1 MRNEFVEGHKSP
13 AGPLPAG
20 HWRVELL
27 GGFAARNGDVPIGR
41 FPGRAERLLF
51 ITLALEPGRAWRREA
66 LIDRLWPQAVAPETG
81 RARLRTA
88 LANLR
93 RLLELPGMRAGTV
106 VGGADDA
113 VWLEAAAVSCDV
125 ADFEALVRQ
134 RDFAAARAAYRG
146 ELLPLLTEDW
156 VDAERRRLQAWYER
170 AGGLPE
176 EEADDDVPPPAPAA
190 PRMAIDVD
198 QRRLPRHRDR
208 FVGRAAELQALARA
222 TQASR
227 LVTLTGPGGCG
238 KTRLALEAAHRRP
251 AGETVVWVSLAE
263 CRDGGLVFDHLRAAR
278 GLHAGALST
287 LDQVVADLEG
297 QRLLV
302 LLDNFEQLV
311 TPAGLAAV
319 ATLLARL
326 PQVRWWITSRQPL
339 GLPEEAVLA
348 LEPLPLPAAEAAP
361 AAALRT
367 ASVQLFVERA
377 RQARADFAL
386 HGRNGAAVVA
396 LCRLLDGLPLALE
409 LAASRVRELPPEAMC
424 RALNDGEAPLR
435 RKGRRTPQ
443 GRHAS
448 LERLIEWSW
457 NLLPADQQHTLAVFT
472 VFRGGASAE
481 QVAAVGGGTPEAVQD
496 RLAGLVRASLLVST
510 ATPTGAARYALLHS
524 IGEGLRPLAQAGP
537 ALRLAHRRCFSALA
551 KQAAAAQQPL
561 EEADVDNV
569 MHALA
574 GAVAEAAPAEA
585 VAFALDLVPHWQ
597 AAGLTPEALA
607 ALRLLADVAAAAPA
621 AEAVPLWSA
630 LGLLFGGHGLTEE
643 ALALVERALAAAG
656 TEPALRAQALLARVR
671 VRGRALQQAPDL
683 AQDAEAA
690 RTCAAAAHRPDL
702 LALASREAAEI
713 LRRSGGEAGVV
724 EAAFVQAREALA
736 AQGNRV
742 GALDAEAGRL
752 GACLDAGRYAEV
764 AQAVPPLL
772 EEAAALHHVAL
783 ELSLLNRLGVALEGL
798 RRWRQAVDVCQ
809 RMVRTARRHG
819 MAYHAA
825 QGMWNQ
831 CQPLLR
837 LRRPHE
843 ALRLMAFSALY
854 WQARFGPLTE
864 DDQRY
869 LAEVR
874 EGAEARLGRPA
885 AAAAWREGESLSI
898 AEGLGLASG

>member
-1 MRNEFVEGHKSP
+1 MRNEFVDGQKAP
-13 AGPLPAG
+13 AHPLAAG
-20 HWRVELL
+20 HWRVDML
-27 GGFAARNGDVPIGR
+27 GGFTARCGDVPMGR

-51 ITLALEPGRAWRREA
+51 VTLALQPGRAWRRET
-66 LIDRLWPQAVAPETG
+66 LIDRLWPESVAPETG

-93 RLLELPGMRAGTV
+93 RLLELPGMRAGSV

-113 VWLEAAAVSCDV
+113 VWLEPGAMRCDV

-156 VDAERRRLQAWYER
+156 VEAERRRLEGLYER
-170 AGGLPE
+170 AGGAPE
-176 EEADDDVPPPAPAA
+176 DPADDEAPAPAA
-190 PRMAIDVD
+190 PRVAIDGGE
-198 QRRLPRHRDR
+198 RRLPRHRDR
-208 FVGRAAELQALARA
+208 FIGRAAELQALARA
-222 TQASR
+222 TEVSR
-227 LVTLTGPGGCG
+227 LVTVTGAGGCG

-263 CRDGGLVFDHLRAAR
+263 CRDGGLVVDHLRAAR
-278 GLHAGALST
+278 GLQAGALST

-311 TPAGLAAV
+311 TPAGLAAM

-326 PQVRWWITSRQPL
+326 PLVNWWITSRQPL
-339 GLPEEAVLA
+339 GLPEEAVFALA
-348 LEPLPLPAAEAAP
+348 PLPLPPDDAAP
-361 AAALRT
+361 AAALRS

-409 LAASRVRELPPEAMC
+409 LAASRVRELPPEALC
-424 RALNDGEAPLR
+424 RALQAGEAPLR
-435 RKGRRTPQ
+435 RKGRRTPE

-457 NLLPADQQHTLAVFT
+457 HLLPADQQHTLAVLT

-481 QVAAVGGGTPEAVQD
+481 QVAAVGGGTPEAVQE

-524 IGEGLRPLAQAGP
+524 IGEGLRPLAGAGP
-537 ALRLAHRRCFSALA
+537 ELRRAHRRCFSALA
-551 KQAAAAQQPL
+551 RQAATAQQAL
-561 EEADVDNV
+561 DDADVDNA

-574 GAVAEAAPAEA
+574 GAVAEDAPSEA

-607 ALRLLADVAAAAPA
+607 ALRRLADAAAAAPA

-630 LGLLFGGHGLTEE
+630 LSLLFVGHGLTDE
-643 ALALVERALAAAG
+643 AVALVDRALAAAG
-656 TEPALRAQALLARVR
+656 TQPALRAQALLARLR
-671 VRGRALQQAPDL
+671 VRGRSLQWAPDM
-683 AQDAEAA
+683 AQDAEEA
-690 RTCAAAAHRPDL
+690 RAIAAAAGRPDL
-702 LALASREAAEI
+702 LARALREGAEV
-713 LRRSGGEAGVV
+713 LRRGGGEANGV

-736 AQGNRV
+736 AEGDRV

-752 GACLDAGRYAEV
+752 GACLGARRFAEV
-764 AQAVPPLL
+764 AQQVPPLL
-772 EEAAALHHVAL
+772 QEAAALHHVAL

-798 RRWRQAVDVCQ
+798 RRWRQALDVYQ

-825 QGMWNQ
+825 LGMWNQ

-854 WQARFGPLTE
+854 WQARFGPLTG

-874 EGAEARLGRPA
+874 EGAEARLGPPA
-885 AAAAWREGESLSI
+885 AAAAWREGESLPV
-898 AEGLGLASG
+898 AEGLVLACG